1 MEYNVSSLLKEHT
14 GATREY
20 DVDDDIV
27 VDAARHHVSGG
38 VRMDRTPGGIFVRA
52 HLSGE
57 MQDECGR
64 CLKPVAYP
72 IVLDIEEEYIPVVD
86 INSGARITPPEGEE
100 DAYRISERHILDL
113 GEAAQQYWALALP
126 IAPVC
131 RDDCPGLCPACGEEI
146 GFDHPCSREQ
156 IDARWQKLAN
166 LRL

>member
-1 MEYNVSSLLKEHT
+1 
-14 GATREY
+14 
-20 DVDDDIV
+20 
-27 VDAARHHVSGG
+27 
-38 VRMDRTPGGIFVRA
+38 VRMDRTPDGIFVRA

-57 MQDECGR
+57 MQDECSR
-64 CLKPVAYP
+64 CLKPVTYP
-72 IVLDIEEEYIPVVD
+72 IVLDIEEEYIPMVD
-86 INSGARITPPEGEE
+86 VSTGARITPPEGEE

-113 GEAAQQYWALALP
+113 REAAQQYWALALP

-146 GFDHPCSREQ
+146 GAAHPCSREQ

>member
-20 DVDDDIV
+20 DVNDDII
-27 VDAARHHVSGG
+27 VDGARRHVTGA
-38 VRMDRTPGGIFVRA
+38 VRMDRTPEGIFVRA

-57 MQDECGR
+57 MPDECSR
-64 CLKPVAYP
+64 CLKRISYP
-72 IVLDIEEEYIPVVD
+72 IVLNIEEEYIPFVD

-113 GEAAQQYWALALP
+113 REAAQQYWALALP

-131 RDDCPGLCPACGEEI
+131 RDDCPGLCPACGQEI
-146 GFDHPCSREQ
+146 GADHPCSREQ

-166 LRL
+166 LQL